1 MFSLLPTPNHNI
13 PYLFAAYTI
22 TWVVF
27 FVYLFFSSRR
37 QDELKR
43 ELTGIREDLDSLD
56 SSGSDE
62 KP

>member
-1 MFSLLPTPNHNI
+1 MFSLLTTPNHNI

-43 ELTGIREDLDSLD
+43 EITEIKEDLDSLD
-56 SSGSDE
+56 SSGNDE